1 MRGKLNP
8 SATFFPLMLAGF
20 LAAMTYWLYLASL
33 PPASTKDGKS
43 RHDPDYMVE
52 NFVIRRFDEE
62 GGLQSTLRAEIMRHY
77 PDDDSTVVLAPDL
90 TYHRIPTTYVT
101 SREANLDSGAKH
113 VELIDN
119 VRVRRASLDG
129 KPDSVLTTT
138 QLDVYPDDEIATTTR
153 PVTITQGLT
162 NINGS
167 GLQANNKTGI
177 SVLEGPVHGI
187 FHRDGGAP
195 RVAKPSTTTI
205 ATPKPAPVSKP
216 VVKSKP
222 VPKPQPAPKTK
233 PKTQPK
239 P

>member
-1 MRGKLNP
+1 
-8 SATFFPLMLAGF
+8 MLAGF
-20 LAAMTYWLYLASL
+20 LAAMTYWLYLASI
-33 PPASTKDGKS
+33 PPANSRDGKS

-52 NFVIRRFDEE
+52 KFEVRRFDQE
-62 GGLQSTLRAEIMRHY
+62 GTLQSTLRAGIMRHY
-77 PDDDSTVVLAPDL
+77 PDDDSTIVLAPDL
-90 TYHRIPTTYVT
+90 TYHRLPPTYIIA
-101 SREANLDSGAKH
+101 REAKLDSGAKH
-113 VELIDN
+113 VALIDD
-119 VRVRRASLDG
+119 VRMIRGGPDG
-129 KPDSVLTTT
+129 KLNSVLTTT